1 MPLVARASDSHACPQ
16 KGHSVNTISSGS
28 DDVFINGLPVARVGD
43 STSCGA
49 TIVTG
54 SSTVFI
60 NGKPAALFGSATS
73 HGGVIISGSG
83 NVLIGDSYSP
93 DFSSV
98 ESFNSYNQHFQFVDA
113 NGKPASVFT
122 YLIETPEGMVSGDVC
137 EFGKTQLVH
146 TSTESDIS
154 LKRVVQ
160 HTVGIRE

>member
-49 TIVTG
+49 TIVAG

-60 NGKPAALFGSATS
+60 NGKPAALLGSATS

-83 NVLIGDSYSP
+83 NVLIGD
-93 DFSSV
+93 
-98 ESFNSYNQHFQFVDA
+98 
-113 NGKPASVFT
+113 
-122 YLIETPEGMVSGDVC
+122 
-137 EFGKTQLVH
+137 
-146 TSTESDIS
+146 
-154 LKRVVQ
+154 
-160 HTVGIRE
+160 